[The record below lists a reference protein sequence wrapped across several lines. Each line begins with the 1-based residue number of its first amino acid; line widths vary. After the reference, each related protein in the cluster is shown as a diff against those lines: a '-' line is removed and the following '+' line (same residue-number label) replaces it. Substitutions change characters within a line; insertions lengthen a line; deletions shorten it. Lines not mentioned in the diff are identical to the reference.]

1 MRYLLGVE
9 VVEDPER
16 KLEINPLDKGSLIHE
31 ILERFIAEQIAAGP
45 VRAVDRPRAGNDSWP
60 SRRRSS
66 PGTASGA

>member
-16 KLEINPLDKGSLIHE
+16 KLEIDPLDKGSLIHE
-31 ILERFIAEQIAAGP
+31 ILERFIAEQIAAGRSGP
-45 VRAVDRPRAGNDSWP
+45 WTGPSRNDSWP

-66 PGTASGA
+66 PGTASEA